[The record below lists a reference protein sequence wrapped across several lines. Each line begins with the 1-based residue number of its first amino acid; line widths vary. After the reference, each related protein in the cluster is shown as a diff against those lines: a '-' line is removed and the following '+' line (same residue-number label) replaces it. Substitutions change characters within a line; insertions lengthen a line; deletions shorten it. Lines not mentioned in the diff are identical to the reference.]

1 MTWVNSFRAN
11 VVRVNRKL
19 FTHFSVWNRQK
30 IPGEQGEQYNRKKK
44 DAGFSGC
51 SGNQSRI
58 LTIGMAKAITNEND
72 GDKHRFYKS
81 SRIIRMRGMAIAILA
96 RYWQMGWR
104 FAILMK

>member
-1 MTWVNSFRAN
+1 MTWVNSFDGN

-44 DAGFSGC
+44 DAGIFGFTGESIG
-51 SGNQSRI
+51 I

-72 GDKHRFYKS
+72 AYRRRVHKIIADYRNVWHGE
-81 SRIIRMRGMAIAILA
+81 SRLRSILANGMAN
-96 RYWQMGWR
+96 RHS
-104 FAILMK
+104 